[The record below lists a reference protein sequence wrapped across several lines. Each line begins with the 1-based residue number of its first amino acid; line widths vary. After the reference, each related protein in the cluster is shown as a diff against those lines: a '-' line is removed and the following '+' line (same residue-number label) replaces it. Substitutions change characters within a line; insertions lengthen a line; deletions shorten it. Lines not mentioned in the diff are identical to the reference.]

1 MAGTGSRSRVRVRL
15 LVILLSSAVLS
26 AADFVGADLLSGSIA
41 RGLEKAGGM
50 SSTDFAGTLPGRKD
64 FSEGKAA
71 VAVLMMRERDAAP
84 VVTGRIGLAEFRL
97 ASSVVV
103 VATHATNRAEQITLE
118 NLVSAFAHVARSPAE
133 NWNDLDPAAR
143 SELIT
148 PAVCSPA
155 GTMAHEIFQGIVL
168 EGGTF
173 RSNVRL
179 RVEPDLAADLLA
191 SRVGSIVLL
200 PRPPTGRGKVLMV
213 SDGRPG
219 RPTTAYGCDE
229 NNVYNGDYPLQ
240 VPLVVYV
247 RTDRVSAV
255 SPALRWLFSD
265 EAADLLEKQGL
276 YPAPKAIR
284 MRYLQRL
291 DTR

>member
-1 MAGTGSRSRVRVRL
+1 MAGSGSRSRVRVRL
-15 LVILLSSAVLS
+15 LALLLSSAALS

-64 FSEGKAA
+64 FIEGKAA

-118 NLVSAFAHVARSPAE
+118 NLANSFAHVARSPAE

-155 GTMAHEIFQGIVL
+155 GTMALEIFQGIVL
-168 EGGTF
+168 EGGSF
-173 RSNVRL
+173 RSHVRL

-200 PRPPTGRGKVLMV
+200 PRPPTSRGKVLLV

-219 RPTTAYGCDE
+219 RATTAYGPDE
-229 NNVYNGDYPLQ
+229 NNVHNGDYPLQ

-247 RTDRVSAV
+247 RADRVSSV

>member
-1 MAGTGSRSRVRVRL
+1 MRL
-15 LVILLSSAVLS
+15 LALLLSSAALS

-64 FSEGKAA
+64 FIEGKAA

-118 NLVSAFAHVARSPAE
+118 NLANSFAHVARSPAE

-155 GTMAHEIFQGIVL
+155 GTMALEIFQGIVL
-168 EGGTF
+168 EGGSF
-173 RSNVRL
+173 RSHVRL

-200 PRPPTGRGKVLMV
+200 PRPPTSRGKVLMV

-219 RPTTAYGCDE
+219 RATTAYGPDE
-229 NNVYNGDYPLQ
+229 NNVHNGDYPLQ

-247 RTDRVSAV
+247 RADRVSSV

>member
-1 MAGTGSRSRVRVRL
+1 MRL
-15 LVILLSSAVLS
+15 FAFFLSCVALS
-26 AADFVGADLLSGSIA
+26 AADFVGADVLSGPIA
-41 RGLEKAGGM
+41 RGIEKAGGM
-50 SSTDFAGTLPGRKD
+50 SAADFAGTLPGRKG
-64 FSEGKAA
+64 FIEGKAA
-71 VAVLMMRERDAAP
+71 AAVLMMRERDVAP

-103 VATHATNRAEQITLE
+103 VATHGTNRAEQITLE
-118 NLVSAFAHVARSPAE
+118 NLANAFARDARAPAE
-133 NWNDLDPAAR
+133 NWNDLDPSAR

-155 GTMAHEIFQGIVL
+155 GTLALEIFQGMAL
-168 EGGTF
+168 EGRAF

-191 SRVGSIVLL
+191 SRAGSIVLL
-200 PRPPTGRGKVLMV
+200 PRPPAGRGKVLAV

-219 RPTTAYGCDE
+219 RASTAYGPDE
-229 NNVYNGDYPLQ
+229 NNVHNGDYPLQ
-240 VPLVVYV
+240 VPLVMYV
-247 RTDRVSAV
+247 RLDRLSAV
-255 SPALRWLFSD
+255 RPALRWLFSD

-276 YPAPKAIR
+276 YPAPKAAR
-284 MRYLQRL
+284 TTYLQRL

>member
-15 LVILLSSAVLS
+15 LALLLSSAALS

-41 RGLEKAGGM
+41 RGLEKEGGL

-64 FSEGKAA
+64 FIEGKAA

-118 NLVSAFAHVARSPAE
+118 NLANSFAHVARSPAE

-155 GTMAHEIFQGIVL
+155 GTMALEIFQGIVL
-168 EGGTF
+168 EGGSF
-173 RSNVRL
+173 RSHVRL

-200 PRPPTGRGKVLMV
+200 PRPPTSRGKVLMV

-219 RPTTAYGCDE
+219 RATTAYGPDE
-229 NNVYNGDYPLQ
+229 NNVHNGDYPLQ

-247 RTDRVSAV
+247 RADRVSSV